1 MVGKVA
7 VILFCS
13 SLSFAAQANEI
24 FRWVDEKGKVHYGSS
39 VPEKYRDKGKRL
51 DSESPDDLKAR
62 RREAEARVA
71 REKAAAEA
79 MGKPRTGE
87 PDSAKAGAAAKSPA
101 AAAPKAKQ
109 LGSDASCAD
118 LWNEYKASIDCFA
131 PYVRG
136 NGTVRPEGFEK
147 CPTIKQPVHCKT
159 PEGISNR

>member
-1 MVGKVA
+1 
-7 VILFCS
+7 
-13 SLSFAAQANEI
+13 
-24 FRWVDEKGKVHYGSS
+24 

-51 DSESPDDLKAR
+51 ESESPDDLKAR
-62 RREAEARVA
+62 RRDAEARLA

-79 MGKPRTGE
+79 MGKRQTGE
-87 PDSAKAGAAAKSPA
+87 ADPAKPAAVPAKSPA

-109 LGSDASCAD
+109 LGSDASCAE

-147 CPTIKQPVHCKT
+147 CPTIRQPVQCKT
-159 PEGISNR
+159 PEGLSNR